1 MVKIGELSAVMIRR
15 EELSV
20 LMENTQSI
28 ITMKC
33 FKLHGIS
40 LVCFESVDMQA
51 QYRRQW
57 RT

>member
-1 MVKIGELSAVMIRR
+1 MVKIGEELSAVMIRR

-20 LMENTQSI
+20 LRENSQSI
-28 ITMKC
+28 ISMN
-33 FKLHGIS
+33 KLHGIS
-40 LVCFESVDMQA
+40 FVCFESVDMQA